1 VRQGSG
7 KETAQPFHDM
17 MKIMSSFEISVS
29 NESNETCVER
39 RRNGFDETNIL
50 TGARLRAA

>member
-1 VRQGSG
+1 
-7 KETAQPFHDM
+7 